1 MKPPPLITLP
11 YTGDLIRP
19 DKVIAICALD
29 AVDSTFEH
37 RSIPDRVTV
46 HLEGGQFFV
55 ISCRDKLG
63 TPAEV
68 RDEVARL
75 VADALSPGAGT
86 ASR

>member
-19 DKVIAICALD
+19 DKV
-29 AVDSTFEH
+29 V
-37 RSIPDRVTV
+37 SIRACKANEDHSARVV
-46 HLEGGQFFV
+46 VSMEDEQFFV
-55 ISCRDKLG
+55 IYCRDELG

-75 VADALSPGAGT
+75 VADALSQGAGT
-86 ASR
+86 ASHGQSGG